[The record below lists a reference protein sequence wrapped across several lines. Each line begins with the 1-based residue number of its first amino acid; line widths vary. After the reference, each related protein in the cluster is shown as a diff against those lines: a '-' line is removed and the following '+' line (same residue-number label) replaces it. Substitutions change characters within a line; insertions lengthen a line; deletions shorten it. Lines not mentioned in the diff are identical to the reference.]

1 MNDDIVHFIDLYTSH
16 LQILFLVE
24 WRMILKVCVN
34 GFLKPQT
41 WDTDIK
47 VTWVCDDSQRLSLQ
61 TNQSL
66 QRSTLVFGIFY
77 TLSLAV
83 MFVKICVRNS
93 GQECR
98 RDDSAGELKTADC
111 SASAFSWKN
120 THLIA
125 ALWAA
130 GLQMSQDTN
139 ERLVQHAN
147 KTAVASPT
155 AKHWL
160 SACFLFL
167 QLRPALLHS
176 LLHARIRRL

>member
-1 MNDDIVHFIDLYTSH
+1 MSPWY
-16 LQILFLVE
+16 
-24 WRMILKVCVN
+24 
-34 GFLKPQT
+34 
-41 WDTDIK
+41 
-47 VTWVCDDSQRLSLQ
+47 
-61 TNQSL
+61 
-66 QRSTLVFGIFY
+66 
-77 TLSLAV
+77 
-83 MFVKICVRNS
+83 RN
-93 GQECR
+93 
-98 RDDSAGELKTADC
+98 DDSAGELKTADC

-160 SACFLFL
+160 SACFLSCSSGQHFSTPYSMPESDAYSGAFL
-167 QLRPALLHS
+167 TKGATFPLEQMRALEGKLSQHLVTVCDLSEKSVIWGGQRKTWDDKVWRINSTEVSKLRANPFQS
-176 LLHARIRRL
+176 WR

>member
-1 MNDDIVHFIDLYTSH
+1 MTDDIIVHSIDLYTPH
-16 LQILFLVE
+16 LQTLFLVE

-34 GFLKPQT
+34 RFLKPQT
-41 WDTDIK
+41 PDTGIK
-47 VTWVCDDSQRLSLQ
+47 VTWLCDDSQCLSLQ

-66 QRSTLVFGIFY
+66 QRSTLVLDIFFY
-77 TLSLAV
+77 GLSLAV
-83 MFVKICVRNS
+83 MSVKICVRNS
-93 GQECR
+93 RQDGK
-98 RDDSAGELKTADC
+98 DGSAGELKATDC
-111 SASAFSWKN
+111 GASAFSWKN

-130 GLQMSQDTN
+130 SLQMSQDTN

-160 SACFLFL
+160 AACFLFL

-176 LLHARIRRL
+176 MPGNRFL